1 MIRPFQPGTGRD
13 EDVGRLHVSVDEA
26 PGVSRLER
34 SRDLRDEGDDLLRLQ
49 PAALLQPR
57 LQVGAVDVAH
67 RDVEDPVLAASL
79 VDRDDVRMLE
89 RGGDLR
95 LALEALAEVLVV
107 AQPG

>member
-1 MIRPFQPGTGRD
+1 M
-13 EDVGRLHVSVDEA
+13 
-26 PGVSRLER
+26 SRLER

-49 PAALLQPR
+49 LAALLQPR

-67 RDVEDPVLAASL
+67 RDVEDPVLAARL

-107 AQPG
+107 AQLG